1 MFLLEEIADMFILQ
15 LLFCCWLSLSL
26 IKELYLLQFLSFK
39 IKKAL
44 SLAVPLYFSGL
55 LFYSQSSLISFFVFL
70 PCFLILMAFFLLKK
84 QSERNLLLELYSLL
98 NPLEF
103 RMKSGDSFLSAW
115 EKSVQE
121 LGKKPIQNKIQS
133 FTEAFKFQKNFRYP
147 EDKELE
153 NFIKELIQVGKSS
166 RPISRL
172 GHLQRKIRVELR
184 FRIKSRR
191 ALLQVRAQSALI
203 ILFYVALL
211 VGTFF
216 MYKNKYFLL
225 SLASLILFLIGT
237 IWIFNLGK
245 RMKWS
250 V

>member
-1 MFLLEEIADMFILQ
+1 MFILQ
-15 LLFCCWLSLSL
+15 LLFCFWLSLSL
-26 IKELYLLQFLSFK
+26 IKELYLLQFLSFGQ
-39 IKKAL
+39 KKLL
-44 SLAVPLYFSGL
+44 SFVLIFYYFSL
-55 LFYSQSSLISFFVFL
+55 FFYSQSSLIPIFVFL
-70 PCFLILMAFFLLKK
+70 PCFLILIGFFFLKK
-84 QSERNLLLELYSLL
+84 QAERNLLLELYSLL

-115 EKSVQE
+115 EKSVKE
-121 LGKKPIQNKIQS
+121 LPKAPIKRKIQS
-133 FTEAFKFQKNFRYP
+133 FTEVFKFQKNFRYP
-147 EDKELE
+147 EDKEVE
-153 NFIKELIQVGKSS
+153 SFIKELVQVGKSS

-172 GHLQRKIRVELR
+172 CHLQRKIRVELR

-191 ALLQVRAQSALI
+191 ALLQVRAQSGLI

-211 VGTFF
+211 VGTFI
-216 MYKNKYFLL
+216 MYKNKYILL
-225 SLASLILFLIGT
+225 SLASLILFIIGT